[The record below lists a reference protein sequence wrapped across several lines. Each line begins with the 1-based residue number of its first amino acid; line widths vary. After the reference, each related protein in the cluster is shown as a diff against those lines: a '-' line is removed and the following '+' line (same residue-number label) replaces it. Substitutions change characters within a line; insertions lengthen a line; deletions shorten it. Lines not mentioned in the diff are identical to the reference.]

1 VSEIGRSPPVR
12 FKVARAGNSRRSR
25 GNAPMR
31 TCRDSG
37 RSDSADRVESVV
49 DHSVL
54 CLAALRVRDPVF
66 MPSPL
71 RAAALRNGRSGV
83 LLSRQT
89 RSPGQGARGIALL
102 RTSAHP

>member
-1 VSEIGRSPPVR
+1 MSEIGRSPPVR
-12 FKVARAGNSRRSR
+12 FEVARAGNSRRSR

-37 RSDSADRVESVV
+37 RSDSADRVEPTA
-49 DHSVL
+49 DHWVYVWRRSGYVTRFS
-54 CLAALRVRDPVF
+54 CPD
-66 MPSPL
+66 PL

-89 RSPGQGARGIALL
+89 GSPGQGARGIALL